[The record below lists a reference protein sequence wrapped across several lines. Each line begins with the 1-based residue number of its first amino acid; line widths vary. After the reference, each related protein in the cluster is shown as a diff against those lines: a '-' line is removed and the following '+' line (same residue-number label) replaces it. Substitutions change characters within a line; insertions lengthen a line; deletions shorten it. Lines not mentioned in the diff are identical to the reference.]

1 MWWSWRSSPHSTPS
15 NGLPQGSIHGPLL
28 FTLYMTSSILI
39 STSMSIFCRWYSSLP
54 HLYFALDALQLS
66 FINHRLLLNVENTKY
81 TVFTST
87 SVSVYPAIK
96 TVNGTHVTLSES
108 HKYFQDSRFI
118 FYRAPK
124 VTQAQKRILQSF
136 TLLCLFDGAY
146 LDRSVIQF
154 CFMGIIQVSY
164 KCIIILSCCYCW
176 TYFYLKLWPA
186 QRIITG
192 P

>member
-108 HKYFQDSRFI
+108 YKYFQDSRFI

-124 VTQAQKRILQSF
+124 VTQAQKKNFTEFYIALFVWWCIFGQKCNSVLLHGYHPGKLQMYYHIVM
-136 TLLCLFDGAY
+136 LLL
-146 LDRSVIQF
+146 LNLL
-154 CFMGIIQVSY
+154 
-164 KCIIILSCCYCW
+164 LS
-176 TYFYLKLWPA
+176 
-186 QRIITG
+186 
-192 P
+192 